1 MLAKIIQASIQQR
14 VMVLIVAL
22 MITVWGIQALRQ
34 TPLDAL
40 PDLSDVQVIIKT
52 PYTGQAPK
60 LVEEQVTYPLSTA
73 MLAVPGAKTVR
84 GYSFF
89 GDSYVYVIFE
99 DGTDIYW
106 ARSRVLEYLSQV
118 SSRLP
123 QGVLPT
129 LGPDA
134 SGVGWIFEYA
144 LVDHSG
150 SLDLSQLKSLQDWYL
165 KLELQSVA
173 GVSEVATVG
182 GMEQTYQIV
191 IEPDKMAQY
200 KLDIAAVLK
209 AVNDTNSEAGG
220 SVIEMAEAE
229 YMVRA
234 KGYRQTLN
242 DFKSIPLGLTSPSGT
257 PLTLKD
263 IATIRKGPASRRGI
277 AELDGQGE
285 VVGGIIVMR
294 YGENALATIDAVKA
308 KLAEL
313 KSGLPEGVEIVP
325 TYDRSQLINNS
336 VDNLFN
342 KVIEEM
348 LVVGLVCL
356 LFLLHARS
364 TLVAVITLPLS
375 ILIAF
380 IVMNKMGV
388 NANIMSLG
396 GIAIAIG
403 AVVDGAIVMIEN
415 LHKHLEHFKDD
426 EGRQPSPTEHW
437 QIVAKASIEV
447 GPALFFSLL
456 IITLSF
462 VPVFSL
468 EAQEGRLFSPLA
480 YTKTF
485 AMAAAAILSI
495 TLVPIL
501 MGYFIRGKIPAESAN
516 PFSRALI
523 ALYRPALKWVL
534 KFPKFTLVIALA
546 TLVSAWYPANR
557 MGSEFMP
564 DLNEGDLLYMPTALP
579 GISASKAAEVL
590 QQTDRLIKTVP
601 EVARVFGKVGRAE
614 TATDPAPLT
623 MLETTIMLKPQE
635 EWGPDIQLEDIIDK
649 LQKTV
654 KIPGLTNAWVQP
666 IKTRIDMLS
675 TGIKTPVGIKITGQD
690 VKQLQDIGTRIESIL
705 NQLPHTQ
712 SAYAERVGGGRYIDI
727 SPKLDVASR
736 YGMTLKDIQ
745 DVVRFA
751 IGGMEI
757 GESVQGAERYPIN
770 LRYPRELRD
779 NIEKLKT
786 LPVITKTGHYLPLGN
801 LADIVISEG
810 APMLKSENGRLISWV
825 FVDIEGTSIGEYIQA
840 AKQALQ
846 ADLKLPARYS
856 YSFAGQYEY
865 MQRVDAKLQQVIP
878 MALAVIFILLMM
890 TFGSGLQASIIML
903 SLPFAL
909 VGSTWLLYLLDY
921 NISVAVAVGM
931 IALAGVAAEFGVV
944 MLVYLNNAIQYAKEK
959 GQFST
964 ISDLKAAL
972 IDGAVMRIRPKAMTV
987 ATIFFGLLPIMWGAG
1002 SGNDVMQKIAAPMVG
1017 GMITAPLL
1025 SLFVLPAL
1033 YLIIY
1038 RRTLIC
1044 SDSAPDE
1051 PRLGDSSRN

>member
-1 MLAKIIQASIQQR
+1 MLKYIIEASIRQR
-14 VMVLIVAL
+14 FMVLIIAI
-22 MITVWGIQALRQ
+22 MITVWGVQELRK

-52 PYTGQAPK
+52 PHPGQAPK

-84 GYSFF
+84 GYSMF

-106 ARSRVLEYLSQV
+106 ARSRVLEYLSQI

-123 QGVLPT
+123 QNVQPS

-134 SGVGWIFEYA
+134 SGVGWVYEYA
-144 LVDHSG
+144 LVDRSG
-150 SLDLSQLKSLQDWYL
+150 NLDLSQLKSLQDWYL

-191 IEPDKMAQY
+191 LEPDKMAIY
-200 KLDIAAVLK
+200 KLDIATIKQAIDK
-209 AVNDTNSEAGG
+209 ANSEAGG

-234 KGYRQTLN
+234 KGYRQTLE
-242 DFKSIPLGLTSPSGT
+242 DFREIPLGITSPSGT
-257 PLTLKD
+257 GLTLKD
-263 IATIRKGPASRRGI
+263 VATVRKGPASRRGI
-277 AELDGQGE
+277 AELDGEGE
-285 VVGGIIVMR
+285 VVGGIVVMR
-294 YGENALATIDAVKA
+294 YGENALATIDTVKA
-308 KLAEL
+308 KLEEL
-313 KSGLPEGVEIVP
+313 KAGLPDGVEIIP
-325 TYDRSQLINNS
+325 TYDRSHLILKS
-336 VDNLFN
+336 VDNLFS
-342 KVIEEM
+342 KVVEEM

-415 LHKHLEHFKDD
+415 LHKHLEHFKADHD
-426 EGRQPSPTEHW
+426 REPDTKEHW
-437 QIVAKASIEV
+437 RIVTEASIEV
-447 GPALFFSLL
+447 GPALFFSLI

-462 VPVFSL
+462 VPVFAL
-468 EAQEGRLFSPLA
+468 EAQEGRLFAPLA

-485 AMAAAAILSI
+485 AMAAAAFLSI

-501 MGYFIRGKIPAESAN
+501 MGYFIRGKIPSERSN
-516 PFSRALI
+516 PISRFLI
-523 ALYRPALKWVL
+523 AIYQPSLKLVL
-534 KFPKFTLVIALA
+534 KFPKVTLMLALIALA
-546 TLVSAWYPANR
+546 SAWYPMTR

-564 DLNEGDLLYMPTALP
+564 ALEEGDLLYMPTALP

-623 MLETTIMLKPQE
+623 MLETTIMLKPHD
-635 EWGPDIQLEDIIDK
+635 EWREGMTLDGIIAQL
-649 LQKTV
+649 QQTV
-654 KIPGLTNAWVQP
+654 KVPGLTNAWVQP

-675 TGIKTPVGIKITGQD
+675 TGIKTPVGIKITGAD
-690 VKQLQDIGTRIESIL
+690 VNELQSIGTKIEAIL
-705 NQLPHTQ
+705 SKVPHTK
-712 SAYAERVGGGRYIDI
+712 SAYAERSGGGRYIDI
-727 SPKLDVASR
+727 SPKLDVAAR
-736 YGMTLKDIQ
+736 YGMTLQDIQ
-745 DVVRFA
+745 DVVRYA
-751 IGGMEI
+751 IGGMDI

-779 NIEKLKT
+779 NIEKLRE
-786 LPVITKTGHYLPLGN
+786 LPVITKSGHYLPLRN
-801 LADIVISEG
+801 LADIEINDG

-825 FVDIEGTSIGEYIQA
+825 FIDIEGTSIGEYIA
-840 AKQALQ
+840 TAKTALD
-846 ADLKLPARYS
+846 AELVVPPRYS

-865 MQRVDAKLQQVIP
+865 MQRVDAKLKQVIP

-890 TFGSGLQASIIML
+890 TFGSTIQASIIML

-944 MLVYLNNAIQYAKEK
+944 MLVYLNNAIKHRQEK
-959 GQFST
+959 DNYHSVN
-964 ISDLKAAL
+964 DLKEAL
-972 IDGAVMRIRPKAMTV
+972 IEGAVMRIRPKAMTV

-1017 GMITAPLL
+1017 GMVTAPIL

-1033 YLIIY
+1033 YLLIY
-1038 RRTLIC
+1038 
-1044 SDSAPDE
+1044 
-1051 PRLGDSSRN
+1051 SRKLNKDAAHVS

>member
-1 MLAKIIQASIQQR
+1 MLKKIIEASIAQR
-14 VMVLIVAL
+14 LMVLIIAL
-22 MITVWGIQALRQ
+22 MITVWGVQELRK

-52 PYTGQAPK
+52 PYPGQAPK

-123 QGVLPT
+123 QGLQPS

-134 SGVGWIFEYA
+134 SGVGWIYEYA
-144 LVDHSG
+144 LVDRSG
-150 SLDLSQLKSLQDWYL
+150 NLDLSQLKSLQDWYL

-191 IEPDKMAQY
+191 IEPDKLAIY
-200 KLDIAAVLK
+200 KLDIAAVK
-209 AVNDTNSEAGG
+209 NAINKSNTEAGG

-234 KGYRQTLN
+234 KGYRQTLD
-242 DFKSIPLGLTSPSGT
+242 DFREIPLGVTSPSGT
-257 PLTLKD
+257 ALLLKD
-263 IATIRKGPASRRGI
+263 VATVRKGPASRRGI
-277 AELDGQGE
+277 AELDGEGE

-308 KLAEL
+308 KLEQL
-313 KSGLPEGVEIVP
+313 KAGLPQGVEIIP
-325 TYDRSQLINNS
+325 TYDRSELINES
-336 VDNLFN
+336 VDNLFH

-415 LHKHLEHFKDD
+415 MHKHLEHFKDEYRRD
-426 EGRQPSPTEHW
+426 PDNKEHW
-437 QIVAKASIEV
+437 HIVAKASIEV

-462 VPVFSL
+462 VPVFAL

-501 MGYFIRGKIPAESAN
+501 MGYFIRGKIPKETSN
-516 PFSRALI
+516 PISRVLI
-523 ALYRPALKWVL
+523 ALYKPALKLVL
-534 KFPKFTLVIALA
+534 RFPKITLLMAVIALG
-546 TLVSAWYPANR
+546 SAWYPVTN

-564 DLNEGDLLYMPTALP
+564 ELEEGDLLYMPTALP

-601 EVARVFGKVGRAE
+601 EVSRVFGKVGRAE

-623 MLETTIMLKPQE
+623 MLETTIMLKPRE
-635 EWGPDIQLEDIIDK
+635 EWREGVDLQGVIDQ

-654 KIPGLTNAWVQP
+654 KVPGLTNAWVQP

-675 TGIKTPVGIKITGQD
+675 TGIKTPVGIKITGAD
-690 VKQLQDIGTRIESIL
+690 VNELQKVGADIEAIL
-705 NQLPHTQ
+705 SQLPNTK
-712 SAYAERVGGGRYIDI
+712 SAYAERVGGGRYVDI
-727 SPKLDVASR
+727 TPKLDVASR
-736 YGMTLKDIQ
+736 YGMTLTDIQ
-745 DVVRFA
+745 DVVRYA
-751 IGGMEI
+751 IGGMDI
-757 GESVQGAERYPIN
+757 GESIQGAERYPIN
-770 LRYPRELRD
+770 LRYPRALRD
-779 NIEKLKT
+779 NIEKLRE
-786 LPVITKTGHYLPLGN
+786 LPVITKSGHYLPLRN
-801 LADIVISEG
+801 LADIEITDG

-825 FVDIEGTSIGEYIQA
+825 FVDIQDTSIGEYIKEAKA
-840 AKQALQ
+840 ALEQQ
-846 ADLKLPARYS
+846 LKVPPRYS
-856 YSFAGQYEY
+856 YNFAGQYEY
-865 MQRVDAKLQQVIP
+865 MQRVDAKLKKVIP
-878 MALAVIFILLMM
+878 MALGVIFILLMM
-890 TFGSGLQASIIML
+890 TFGSPLQASIIML

-909 VGSTWLLYLLDY
+909 VGSTWLLFALDF
-921 NISVAVAVGM
+921 NMSVAVAVGM

-944 MLVYLNNAIQYAKEK
+944 MLVYLNNAIKHRQDTGGYEYVA
-959 GQFST
+959 
-964 ISDLKAAL
+964 DLKEAL
-972 IDGAVMRIRPKAMTV
+972 IEGAVMRIRPKAMTV

-1033 YLIIY
+1033 YLLIY
-1038 RRTLIC
+1038 GRRLKH
-1044 SDSAPDE
+1044 SAE
-1051 PRLGDSSRN
+1051 T

>member
-1 MLAKIIQASIQQR
+1 MLKYIIEASIRQR
-14 VMVLIVAL
+14 LMVLIIAM
-22 MITVWGIQALRQ
+22 MITLWGVQELRK

-52 PYTGQAPK
+52 TYPGQAPK

-84 GYSFF
+84 GFSMF
-89 GDSYVYVIFE
+89 GDSYVYVIFD

-106 ARSRVLEYLSQV
+106 ARSRVLEYLSQIG
-118 SSRLP
+118 SRLP
-123 QGVLPT
+123 AGVQPS

-134 SGVGWIFEYA
+134 SGVGWVFEYA
-144 LVDHSG
+144 LVDRSG
-150 SLDLSQLKSLQDWYL
+150 NLDLSQLKSLQDWYL

-182 GMEQTYQIV
+182 GMEQTYQV
-191 IEPDKMAQY
+191 VLEPDKMAIY
-200 KLDIAAVLK
+200 KLDIASIKNAIE
-209 AVNDTNSEAGG
+209 NSNSEAGG
-220 SVIEMAEAE
+220 SVVEMAEAE

-234 KGYRQTLN
+234 KGYRQTLE
-242 DFKSIPLGLTSPSGT
+242 DFREIPLGITSPSGT
-257 PLTLKD
+257 SLTLKD
-263 IATIRKGPASRRGI
+263 VATIRKGPAARRGI
-277 AELDGQGE
+277 AELDGEGE

-294 YGENALATIDAVKA
+294 YGENALSTIDAVKA
-308 KLAEL
+308 KLEEL
-313 KSGLPEGVEIVP
+313 SAGLPEGVEIVP
-325 TYDRSQLINNS
+325 TYDRSNLILKS

-342 KVIEEM
+342 KVVEEM

-364 TLVAVITLPLS
+364 TLVAIVTLPLS

-380 IVMNKMGV
+380 IVMNKLGV

-415 LHKHLEHFKDD
+415 LHKHLEQFHSEHRREPNVK
-426 EGRQPSPTEHW
+426 EHW
-437 QIVAKASIEV
+437 RIVTQASTEV

-462 VPVFSL
+462 VPVFAL
-468 EAQEGRLFSPLA
+468 EAQEGRLFAPLA
-480 YTKTF
+480 YTKSF
-485 AMAAAAILSI
+485 AMAASAILAI
-495 TLVPIL
+495 TLVPVL
-501 MGYFIRGKIPAESAN
+501 MGYFIRGKIPSENKN
-516 PFSRALI
+516 PISRVLI
-523 ALYRPALKWVL
+523 ALYKPALNLVL
-534 KFPKFTLVIALA
+534 SFPKITIALA
-546 TLVSAWYPANR
+546 LLALVSAWYPFTR

-564 DLNEGDLLYMPTALP
+564 ELEEGDLLYMPTALP

-623 MLETTIMLKPQE
+623 MLETTIMLKPHE
-635 EWGPDIQLEDIIDK
+635 EWREGMTLDGIINQL
-649 LQKTV
+649 QQTV
-654 KIPGLTNAWVQP
+654 KVPGLTNAWVQP

-675 TGIKTPVGIKITGQD
+675 TGIKTPVGIKITGAD
-690 VKQLQDIGTRIESIL
+690 VNELQQLGTQIEAIL
-705 NQLPHTQ
+705 SRMPHTK
-712 SAYAERVGGGRYIDI
+712 SAYAERTSGGRYIDI
-727 SPKLDVASR
+727 TPKLDVAAR
-736 YGMTLKDIQ
+736 YGMNLQDIQ
-745 DVVRFA
+745 DVVRYA
-751 IGGMEI
+751 IGGMDI
-757 GESVQGAERYPIN
+757 GQSVQGAERYPIN

-779 NIEKLKT
+779 NIEKLRE
-786 LPVITKTGHYLPLGN
+786 LPVITKSGNYLPLRN
-801 LADIVISEG
+801 LAEIEITEG
-810 APMLKSENGRLISWV
+810 APMLASENGRLISWV
-825 FVDIEGTSIGEYIQA
+825 FIEIEGTSIGEYITS
-840 AKQALQ
+840 AKQTLSAELNV
-846 ADLKLPARYS
+846 PPRYS

-865 MQRVDAKLQQVIP
+865 MQRVDAKLKQVIP
-878 MALAVIFILLMM
+878 MALGVIFILLML
-890 TFGSGLQASIIML
+890 TFGSTMQASMIML

-931 IALAGVAAEFGVV
+931 IALAGVAAEFGVI
-944 MLVYLNNAIQYAKEK
+944 MLVYLNNAIKHRQDNNTYHSVE
-959 GQFST
+959 
-964 ISDLKAAL
+964 DLKEAL
-972 IDGAVMRIRPKAMTV
+972 IEGAVMRIRPKAMTV

-1017 GMITAPLL
+1017 GMVTAPIL

-1033 YLIIY
+1033 YLLVY
-1038 RRTLIC
+1038 
-1044 SDSAPDE
+1044 
-1051 PRLGDSSRN
+1051 SRKLKQVA

>member
-1 MLAKIIQASIQQR
+1 MLKKIIEASIRQR
-14 VMVLIVAL
+14 LMVLIVTI
-22 MITVWGIQALRQ
+22 MITVWGVQELRN

-52 PYTGQAPK
+52 PFPGQAPK

-123 QGVLPT
+123 QGVQPS

-134 SGVGWIFEYA
+134 SGVGWIYEYA
-144 LVDHSG
+144 LVDRSG

-191 IEPDKMAQY
+191 IEPDKLAIY
-200 KLDIAAVLK
+200 RLDIATIKNAISK
-209 AVNDTNSEAGG
+209 SNTEAGG

-234 KGYRQTLN
+234 KGYRQTLD
-242 DFKSIPLGLTSPSGT
+242 DFREIPLGITSPSGT
-257 PLTLKD
+257 PLLLKD
-263 IATIRKGPASRRGI
+263 VATVRKGPASRRGI
-277 AELDGQGE
+277 AELDGEGE

-308 KLAEL
+308 KIEQL
-313 KSGLPEGVEIVP
+313 KAGLPQGVEIVP
-325 TYDRSQLINNS
+325 TYDRSHLIENS
-336 VDNLFN
+336 VENLFH

-348 LVVGLVCL
+348 IVVGVVCL

-415 LHKHLEHFKDD
+415 MHKHLEHFKEEHQRGPDNK
-426 EGRQPSPTEHW
+426 EHW
-437 QIVAKASIEV
+437 DIVSKASIEV

-501 MGYFIRGKIPAESAN
+501 MGFFIRGNIPKETSN
-516 PFSRALI
+516 PISRILI
-523 ALYRPALKWVL
+523 ALYKPSLNLVL
-534 KFPKFTLVIALA
+534 RFPKA
-546 TLVSAWYPANR
+546 TLLLAVVALLSAWYPVTN

-564 DLNEGDLLYMPTALP
+564 ELEEGDLLYMPTALP

-601 EVARVFGKVGRAE
+601 EVRRVFGKVGRAE

-623 MLETTIMLKPQE
+623 MLETTIMLKPRA
-635 EWGPDIQLEDIIDK
+635 EWREGIELKDVIDQ

-654 KIPGLTNAWVQP
+654 KVPGLTNAWVQP

-675 TGIKTPVGIKITGQD
+675 TGIKTPVGIKITGAD
-690 VKQLQDIGTRIESIL
+690 VNELQKVGADIEAIL
-705 NQLPHTQ
+705 SQLPNTK

-727 SPKLDVASR
+727 TPKLDVLSR
-736 YGMTLKDIQ
+736 YGMTLTDIQ
-745 DVVRFA
+745 DVVRYA

-770 LRYPRELRD
+770 LRYPRALRD
-779 NIEKLKT
+779 NIEKLRE
-786 LPVITKTGHYLPLGN
+786 LPVITKSGNYLPLRN
-801 LADIVISEG
+801 LADIEITDG
-810 APMLKSENGRLISWV
+810 APMLNSENGRLIAWV
-825 FVDIEGTSIGEYIQA
+825 FVDIEGISIGEYI
-840 AKQALQ
+840 KQAKSMLTEQ
-846 ADLKLPARYS
+846 LVVPPRYS

-865 MQRVDAKLQQVIP
+865 MQRVDAKLKKVIP
-878 MALAVIFILLMM
+878 MALGVIFILLMM
-890 TFGSGLQASIIML
+890 TFGSTLQASIIML

-909 VGSTWLLYLLDY
+909 VGSTWLLYLLDF
-921 NISVAVAVGM
+921 NMSVAVAVGM
-931 IALAGVAAEFGVV
+931 IALAGVAAEFGVI
-944 MLVYLNNAIQYAKEK
+944 MLVYLNNAIKHRKEA
-959 GQFST
+959 GGYVSVN
-964 ISDLKAAL
+964 DLKEAL
-972 IDGAVMRIRPKAMTV
+972 IEGAVMRIRPKAMTV

-1033 YLIIY
+1033 YLLIY
-1038 RRTLIC
+1038 RRSLEQESI
-1044 SDSAPDE
+1044 E
-1051 PRLGDSSRN
+1051 

>member
-1 MLAKIIQASIQQR
+1 MLKKIIEASIAQR
-14 VMVLIVAL
+14 LMVLIIAL
-22 MITVWGIQALRQ
+22 MITVWGVQELRK

-52 PYTGQAPK
+52 PYPGQAPK

-123 QGVLPT
+123 QGLQPS

-134 SGVGWIFEYA
+134 SGVGWIYEYA
-144 LVDHSG
+144 LVDRSG
-150 SLDLSQLKSLQDWYL
+150 NLDLSQLKSLQDWYL

-191 IEPDKMAQY
+191 IEPDKLAIY
-200 KLDIAAVLK
+200 KLDIAAVK
-209 AVNDTNSEAGG
+209 NAINKSNTEAGG

-234 KGYRQTLN
+234 KGYRQTLD
-242 DFKSIPLGLTSPSGT
+242 DFREIPLGVTSPSGT
-257 PLTLKD
+257 ALLLKD
-263 IATIRKGPASRRGI
+263 VATVRKGPASRRGI
-277 AELDGQGE
+277 AELDGEGE

-308 KLAEL
+308 KLEQL
-313 KSGLPEGVEIVP
+313 KAGLPQGVEIIP
-325 TYDRSQLINNS
+325 TYDRSELINKS
-336 VDNLFN
+336 VENLFH

-415 LHKHLEHFKDD
+415 MHKHLEHFKDEYRRD
-426 EGRQPSPTEHW
+426 PDNKEHW
-437 QIVAKASIEV
+437 HIVAKASIEV

-462 VPVFSL
+462 VPVFAL

-501 MGYFIRGKIPAESAN
+501 MGYFIRGKIPKETSN
-516 PFSRALI
+516 PISRVLI
-523 ALYRPALKWVL
+523 ALYKPSLKLVL
-534 KFPKFTLVIALA
+534 RFPKITLLLAVVALG
-546 TLVSAWYPANR
+546 SAWYPVTN

-564 DLNEGDLLYMPTALP
+564 ELEEGDLLYMPTALP

-601 EVARVFGKVGRAE
+601 EVKRVFGKVGRAE

-623 MLETTIMLKPQE
+623 MLETTIMLKPRE
-635 EWGPDIQLEDIIDK
+635 EWREGVELQDVIDQ

-654 KIPGLTNAWVQP
+654 KVPGLTNAWVQP

-675 TGIKTPVGIKITGQD
+675 TGIKTPVGIKITGAD
-690 VKQLQDIGTRIESIL
+690 VNELQKVGADIEAIL
-705 NQLPHTQ
+705 SQLPNTK
-712 SAYAERVGGGRYIDI
+712 SAYAERVGGGRYVDI
-727 SPKLDVASR
+727 TPKLDVASR
-736 YGMTLKDIQ
+736 YGMTLTDIQ
-745 DVVRFA
+745 DVVRYA
-751 IGGMEI
+751 IGGMDI

-770 LRYPRELRD
+770 LRYPRALRD
-779 NIEKLKT
+779 NIEKLRE
-786 LPVITKTGHYLPLGN
+786 LPVITKSGHYLPLRN
-801 LADIVISEG
+801 LADIEITDG

-825 FVDIEGTSIGEYIQA
+825 FVDIQDTSIGEYIKE
-840 AKQALQ
+840 AKSALDQ
-846 ADLKLPARYS
+846 GLRVPPRYS

-865 MQRVDAKLQQVIP
+865 MQRVDAKLKKVIP
-878 MALAVIFILLMM
+878 MALGVIFILLMM
-890 TFGSGLQASIIML
+890 TFGSPLQASIIML

-909 VGSTWLLYLLDY
+909 VGSTWLLFALDF
-921 NISVAVAVGM
+921 NMSVAVAVGM

-944 MLVYLNNAIQYAKEK
+944 MLVYLNNAIKHRQETGGYEFVA
-959 GQFST
+959 
-964 ISDLKAAL
+964 DLKEAL
-972 IDGAVMRIRPKAMTV
+972 IEGAVMRIRPKAMTV

-1033 YLIIY
+1033 YLLIY
-1038 RRTLIC
+1038 GRRLKH
-1044 SDSAPDE
+1044 SAE
-1051 PRLGDSSRN
+1051 G

>member
-1 MLAKIIQASIQQR
+1 MLKKIIEASIKQR
-14 VMVLIVAL
+14 FMVLIITI
-22 MITVWGIQALRQ
+22 MITVWGVQELRN

-52 PYTGQAPK
+52 PFPGQAPK

-106 ARSRVLEYLSQV
+106 ARSRVLEYLNQV

-123 QGVLPT
+123 QGVQPS

-144 LVDHSG
+144 LVDRSG
-150 SLDLSQLKSLQDWYL
+150 NLDLSQLKSLQDWYL

-191 IEPDKMAQY
+191 IEPDKLAIY
-200 KLDIAAVLK
+200 KLDIASIKDAISK
-209 AVNDTNSEAGG
+209 SNTEAGG

-234 KGYRQTLN
+234 KGYRQTLD
-242 DFKSIPLGLTSPSGT
+242 DFREIPLGITSPSGT
-257 PLTLKD
+257 GLLLKD
-263 IATIRKGPASRRGI
+263 VATVRKGPASRRGI
-277 AELDGQGE
+277 AELDGEGE

-294 YGENALATIDAVKA
+294 YGENALATIEAVKN
-308 KLAEL
+308 KLEQL
-313 KSGLPEGVEIVP
+313 KSGLPEGVEIIP
-325 TYDRSQLINNS
+325 TYDRSQLIESS
-336 VDNLFN
+336 VENLFH

-348 LVVGLVCL
+348 FVVGIVCL

-364 TLVAVITLPLS
+364 TLVAVITLPLA

-415 LHKHLEHFKDD
+415 MHKHLEHFEDKHQ
-426 EGRQPSPTEHW
+426 RQPNNSEHW
-437 QIVAKASIEV
+437 KIVSEASTEV
-447 GPALFFSLL
+447 GPPLFFSLI

-462 VPVFSL
+462 VPVFAL

-485 AMAAAAILSI
+485 AMAAAALLSI

-501 MGYFIRGKIPAESAN
+501 MGFFIRGKIPKETSN
-516 PFSRALI
+516 PISRVLI
-523 ALYRPALKWVL
+523 AMYKPSLTLVL
-534 KFPKFTLVIALA
+534 KFPKMTLVVALMA
-546 TLVSAWYPANR
+546 LMSAWYPLSNI
-557 MGSEFMP
+557 GSEFMP
-564 DLNEGDLLYMPTALP
+564 ELEEGDLLYMPTALP
-579 GISASKAAEVL
+579 GISASKAAEIL

-601 EVARVFGKVGRAE
+601 EVKRVFGKVGRAE

-623 MLETTIMLKPQE
+623 MLETTIMLKPRD
-635 EWGPDIQLEDIIDK
+635 EWREGFELKDIIEQ
-649 LQKTV
+649 LQQTV
-654 KIPGLTNAWVQP
+654 KVPGLTNAWVQP

-675 TGIKTPVGIKITGQD
+675 TGIKTPVGIKITGAD
-690 VKQLQDIGTRIESIL
+690 VDELQKIGTSIEAIL
-705 NQLPHTQ
+705 SKLPNTK

-727 SPKLDVASR
+727 TPKLDVASR
-736 YGMTLKDIQ
+736 YDMTLTDIQ
-745 DVVRFA
+745 DVVRYA
-751 IGGMEI
+751 IGGMDI

-779 NIEKLKT
+779 NIEKLRE
-786 LPVITKTGHYLPLGN
+786 LPVITKTGHYLPLRN
-801 LADIVISEG
+801 LADIEITDG
-810 APMLKSENGRLISWV
+810 PPMLKSENGRLISWV
-825 FVDIEGTSIGEYIQA
+825 FVDIEGTSIGEYIEQAQA
-840 AKQALQ
+840 AL
-846 ADLKLPARYS
+846 DSELVVPPRYS
-856 YSFAGQYEY
+856 YVFAGQYEY
-865 MQRVDAKLQQVIP
+865 MQRVDAKLQKVIP
-878 MALAVIFILLMM
+878 MALGVIFILLML
-890 TFGSGLQASIIML
+890 TFGSTLQASIIMI

-909 VGSTWLLYLLDY
+909 VGSTWLLYFLDF
-921 NISVAVAVGM
+921 NMSVAVAVGM

-944 MLVYLNNAIQYAKEK
+944 MLVYLNNAIKHRKDTASYE
-959 GQFST
+959 SVN
-964 ISDLKAAL
+964 DLKEAL
-972 IDGAVMRIRPKAMTV
+972 IEGAVMRIRPKAMTV
-987 ATIFFGLLPIMWGAG
+987 ATIFFGLLPIMWGTGA
-1002 SGNDVMQKIAAPMVG
+1002 GNDVMQKIAAPMVG

-1033 YLIIY
+1033 YLLIY
-1038 RRTLIC
+1038 
-1044 SDSAPDE
+1044 
-1051 PRLGDSSRN
+1051 SRKLNKV

>member
-1 MLAKIIQASIQQR
+1 MLQKIIEASIRQR
-14 VMVLIVAL
+14 FMVLIVSL
-22 MITVWGIQALRQ
+22 MITVWGIQELRN

-52 PYTGQAPK
+52 PYAGQAPQ

-123 QGVLPT
+123 QGVQPS

-134 SGVGWIFEYA
+134 SGVGWVFEYA
-144 LVDHSG
+144 LVDRSG
-150 SLDLSQLKSLQDWYL
+150 NLDLSQLKSLQDWYL

-182 GMEQTYQIV
+182 GMEQTYQV
-191 IEPDKMAQY
+191 VVEPDKLALY
-200 KLDIAAVLK
+200 KLDIATIKSAITK
-209 AVNDTNSEAGG
+209 SNAEAGG
-220 SVIEMAEAE
+220 SVVEMAEAE

-234 KGYRQTLN
+234 KGYRQTLD
-242 DFKSIPLGLTSPSGT
+242 DFREIPLGITSPAGT
-257 PLTLKD
+257 PLLLKD
-263 IATIRKGPASRRGI
+263 VATIRKGPASRRGI
-277 AELDGQGE
+277 AELDGEGE

-294 YGENALATIDAVKA
+294 YGENALATIEAVKT
-308 KLAEL
+308 KLEQL

-325 TYDRSQLINNS
+325 TYDRSLLIENS
-336 VDNLFN
+336 VDNLFH

-348 LVVGLVCL
+348 VVVTIVCL

-415 LHKHLEHFKDD
+415 MHKHLEHFKEEHQREPDIK
-426 EGRQPSPTEHW
+426 EHW
-437 QIVAKASIEV
+437 KIVSEASIEV

-462 VPVFSL
+462 MPVFAL
-468 EAQEGRLFSPLA
+468 EDQEGRLFSPLA

-485 AMAAAAILSI
+485 AMAAAAVLSI

-501 MGYFIRGKIPAESAN
+501 MGFFIRGKIPKETNN
-516 PFSRALI
+516 PISRFLI
-523 ALYRPALKWVL
+523 ALYKPALTAVL
-534 KFPKFTLVIALA
+534 RFPKFTMVVALVA
-546 TLVSAWYPANR
+546 LVSAWYPASHL
-557 MGSEFMP
+557 GSEFMP
-564 DLNEGDLLYMPTALP
+564 ELEEGDLLYMPTALP
-579 GISASKAAEVL
+579 GISASKAAEIL

-601 EVARVFGKVGRAE
+601 EVKRVFGKVGRAE

-623 MLETTIMLKPQE
+623 MLETTIMLKPHD
-635 EWGPDIQLEDIIDK
+635 EWREGVDLNDIIDQ

-654 KIPGLTNAWVQP
+654 KVPGLTNAWVQP

-675 TGIKTPVGIKITGQD
+675 TGIKTPVGIKITGAD
-690 VKQLQDIGTRIESIL
+690 VNELQRVGADIEAIL
-705 NQLPHTQ
+705 SQLPSTK
-712 SAYAERVGGGRYIDI
+712 SAYAERVGGGRYVDI
-727 SPKLDVASR
+727 TPKLDVASR
-736 YGMTLKDIQ
+736 YGMSLSDIQ
-745 DVVRFA
+745 DVVRYA
-751 IGGMEI
+751 IGGMDI

-779 NIEKLKT
+779 NIEKLRE
-786 LPVITKTGHYLPLGN
+786 LPVITKSGHYLPLRN
-801 LADIVISEG
+801 LADIEIADG

-825 FVDIEGTSIGEYIQA
+825 FVDIKDTSIGEYIDL
-840 AKQALQ
+840 AKAVLDEQLN
-846 ADLKLPARYS
+846 LPPRYS
-856 YSFAGQYEY
+856 YNFAGQYEY
-865 MQRVDAKLQQVIP
+865 MQRVDAKLQKVIP
-878 MALAVIFILLMM
+878 MALGVIFILLMM
-890 TFGSGLQASIIML
+890 TFGSTAQASVIML

-921 NISVAVAVGM
+921 NMSVAVAVGM

-944 MLVYLNNAIQYAKEK
+944 MLVYLNNAIKHRKQAGEYH
-959 GQFST
+959 GVN
-964 ISDLKAAL
+964 DLKEAL
-972 IDGAVMRIRPKAMTV
+972 IEGAVMRIRPKAMTV

-1017 GMITAPLL
+1017 GMVTAPLL
-1025 SLFVLPAL
+1025 SLFVLPAI
-1033 YLIIY
+1033 YLLIY
-1038 RRTLIC
+1038 RRGLKS
-1044 SDSAPDE
+1044 SD
-1051 PRLGDSSRN
+1051 

>member
-1 MLAKIIQASIQQR
+1 MLTKIIQLAIQQR
-14 VMVLIVAL
+14 LMVLIITI
-22 MITVWGIQALRQ
+22 MIGVWGVQELRS

-52 PYTGQAPK
+52 PFAGQAPQ

-123 QGVLPT
+123 PGVQPS

-144 LVDHSG
+144 LVDRSG

-191 IEPDKMAQY
+191 VEPDKLAIY
-200 KLDIAAVLK
+200 RLDIATIKSAIAK
-209 AVNDTNSEAGG
+209 SNTEAGG

-234 KGYRQTLN
+234 KGYRQTLD
-242 DFKSIPLGLTSPSGT
+242 DFREIPLGITSPSGT
-257 PLTLKD
+257 PLLLKD
-263 IATIRKGPASRRGI
+263 VATVRKGPASRRGI
-277 AELDGQGE
+277 AELDGEGE

-294 YGENALATIDAVKA
+294 YGENALATIEAVKA
-308 KLAEL
+308 KLEQL
-313 KSGLPEGVEIVP
+313 KAGLPQGVEIVP
-325 TYDRSQLINNS
+325 TYDRSHLIESS
-336 VDNLFN
+336 VDNLFS

-348 LVVGLVCL
+348 VVVGVVCL

-415 LHKHLEHFKDD
+415 MHKHLEHF
-426 EGRQPSPTEHW
+426 RQEHQRGPDNKEHW
-437 QIVAKASIEV
+437 HIVAQASVEV

-462 VPVFSL
+462 VPVFAL

-485 AMAAAAILSI
+485 AMAAAAVLSI
-495 TLVPIL
+495 TLVPVL
-501 MGYFIRGKIPAESAN
+501 MGFFIRGNIPKESSN
-516 PFSRALI
+516 PISRILI
-523 ALYRPALKWVL
+523 ALYKPSLTLVL
-534 KFPKFTLVIALA
+534 RFPKVTLLVALVA
-546 TLVSAWYPANR
+546 LGSAWYPVTQ

-564 DLNEGDLLYMPTALP
+564 ELEEGDLLYMPTALP

-601 EVARVFGKVGRAE
+601 EVKRVFGKVGRAE

-623 MLETTIMLKPQE
+623 MLETTIMLKPRA
-635 EWGPDIQLEDIIDK
+635 EWREGIALSDIIDQ

-654 KIPGLTNAWVQP
+654 KVPGLTNAWVQP

-675 TGIKTPVGIKITGQD
+675 TGIKTPVGIKITGAD
-690 VKQLQDIGTRIESIL
+690 VNELQQVGADIEAIL
-705 NQLPHTQ
+705 SQLPHTK

-727 SPKLDVASR
+727 APKLDVASR
-736 YGMTLKDIQ
+736 YGMSLSDIQ
-745 DVVRFA
+745 DVVRYA
-751 IGGMEI
+751 IGGMKI

-779 NIEKLKT
+779 NIDKLRE
-786 LPVITKTGHYLPLGN
+786 LPVITKSGHYLPLRN
-801 LADIVISEG
+801 LADISISDG

-825 FVDIEGTSIGEYIQA
+825 FVDIEGTSIGEYITQA
-840 AKQALQ
+840 QTVLDEQ
-846 ADLKLPARYS
+846 LVVPPRYS

-865 MQRVDAKLQQVIP
+865 MQRVDAKLKQVIP

-890 TFGSGLQASIIML
+890 TFGSTMQASIIML

-909 VGSTWLLYLLDY
+909 VGSTWLLYLLDF
-921 NISVAVAVGM
+921 NMSVAVAVGM

-944 MLVYLNNAIQYAKEK
+944 MLVYLNNAIKHRKET
-959 GQFST
+959 GSYVA
-964 ISDLKAAL
+964 IGDLKAAL
-972 IDGAVMRIRPKAMTV
+972 IEGAVMRIRPKAMTV
-987 ATIFFGLLPIMWGAG
+987 ATIFFGLLPIMWGSGA
-1002 SGNDVMQKIAAPMVG
+1002 GNDVMQKIAAPMVG

-1033 YLIIY
+1033 YLLIY
-1038 RRTLIC
+1038 GRTL
-1044 SDSAPDE
+1044 SKDE
-1051 PRLGDSSRN
+1051 VNT

>member
-1 MLAKIIQASIQQR
+1 MLEKIIKASIKQR
-14 VMVLIVAL
+14 FMVLIITIML
-22 MITVWGIQALRQ
+22 TVWGVQELRN

-52 PYTGQAPK
+52 PFPGQAPK

-73 MLAVPGAKTVR
+73 MLSVPGAKTVR

-106 ARSRVLEYLSQV
+106 ARSRVLEYLNQV

-123 QGVLPT
+123 QGIQPS

-144 LVDHSG
+144 LVDRSG
-150 SLDLSQLKSLQDWYL
+150 NLDLSQLKSLQDWYL

-191 IEPDKMAQY
+191 IEPDKLAIY
-200 KLDIAAVLK
+200 KLDIAAIK
-209 AVNDTNSEAGG
+209 NAIAKSNTEAGG

-234 KGYRQTLN
+234 KGYRETLD
-242 DFKSIPLGLTSPSGT
+242 DFREIPLGITSPSGT
-257 PLTLKD
+257 GLLLKD
-263 IATIRKGPASRRGI
+263 VATVRKGPASRRGI
-277 AELDGQGE
+277 AELDGEGE

-294 YGENALATIDAVKA
+294 YGENALATIEAVKN
-308 KLAEL
+308 KLEQL
-313 KSGLPEGVEIVP
+313 KSGLPEGVEIIP
-325 TYDRSQLINNS
+325 TYDRSQLIESS
-336 VDNLFN
+336 VENLFH

-348 LVVGLVCL
+348 FVVGLVCL

-364 TLVAVITLPLS
+364 TLVAIITLPLA

-415 LHKHLEHFKDD
+415 MHKHLEHF
-426 EGRQPSPTEHW
+426 EEEHQRPPNNIEHW
-437 QIVAKASIEV
+437 KIVSEASIEV
-447 GPALFFSLL
+447 GPALFFSLI

-485 AMAAAAILSI
+485 AMAAAAVLSI

-501 MGYFIRGKIPAESAN
+501 MGFFIRGKIPKETSN
-516 PFSRALI
+516 LI
-523 ALYRPALKWVL
+523 NRLLITIYKPSLTLVL
-534 KFPKFTLVIALA
+534 KFPKMTLVVALI
-546 TLVSAWYPANR
+546 TLISAWYPLSH

-564 DLNEGDLLYMPTALP
+564 ELEEGDLLYMPTALP
-579 GISASKAAEVL
+579 GISASKAAEIL
-590 QQTDRLIKTVP
+590 QQTDRLIKTVH
-601 EVARVFGKVGRAE
+601 EVKRVFGKVGRAE

-623 MLETTIMLKPQE
+623 MLETTIMLKPQD
-635 EWGPDIQLEDIIDK
+635 EWRAGFELKNIIEQL
-649 LQKTV
+649 QQTV

-675 TGIKTPVGIKITGQD
+675 TGIKTPVGIKITGAD
-690 VKQLQDIGTRIESIL
+690 VNALQELGTNIEAIL
-705 NQLPHTQ
+705 SKLPNTK
-712 SAYAERVGGGRYIDI
+712 SVYAERVGGGRYIDI
-727 SPKLDVASR
+727 TPKLDVASR
-736 YGMTLKDIQ
+736 YDMTLTDIQ
-745 DVVRFA
+745 DVVRYA
-751 IGGMEI
+751 IGGMDI
-757 GESVQGAERYPIN
+757 GESIQGAERYPIN

-779 NIEKLKT
+779 NIEKLRE
-786 LPVITKTGHYLPLGN
+786 LPVITKTGHYLPLRN
-801 LADIVISEG
+801 LADIEITDG
-810 APMLKSENGRLISWV
+810 PPMLKSENGRLISWV
-825 FVDIEGTSIGEYIQA
+825 FVDIEGTSIGEYIEQA
-840 AKQALQ
+840 KITL
-846 ADLKLPARYS
+846 DSELVVPPRYS
-856 YSFAGQYEY
+856 YAFAGQYEY
-865 MQRVDAKLQQVIP
+865 MQRVDAKLQKVIP
-878 MALAVIFILLMM
+878 MALGVIFILLML
-890 TFGSGLQASIIML
+890 TFGSTLQASIIML

-909 VGSTWLLYLLDY
+909 VGSTWLLYALDF
-921 NISVAVAVGM
+921 NMSVAVAVGM

-944 MLVYLNNAIQYAKEK
+944 MLVYLNNAIKHRKET
-959 GQFST
+959 GSYGSIT
-964 ISDLKAAL
+964 DLKEAL
-972 IDGAVMRIRPKAMTV
+972 IEGAVMRIRPKAMTV
-987 ATIFFGLLPIMWGAG
+987 ATIFFGLLPIMWGTG
-1002 SGNDVMQKIAAPMVG
+1002 SGNDVMQKIAAPMIG

-1033 YLIIY
+1033 YLLIY
-1038 RRTLIC
+1038 SRRLNK
-1044 SDSAPDE
+1044 E
-1051 PRLGDSSRN
+1051 

>member
-1 MLAKIIQASIQQR
+1 MLKYIIEASIRQR
-14 VMVLIVAL
+14 LMVLIIAM
-22 MITVWGIQALRQ
+22 MITLWGVQELRK

-52 PYTGQAPK
+52 TYPGQAPK

-84 GYSFF
+84 GFSMF
-89 GDSYVYVIFE
+89 GDSYVYVIFD

-106 ARSRVLEYLSQV
+106 ARSRVLEYLSQIG
-118 SSRLP
+118 SRLP
-123 QGVLPT
+123 AGVQPS

-134 SGVGWIFEYA
+134 SGVGWVFEYA
-144 LVDHSG
+144 LVDRSG
-150 SLDLSQLKSLQDWYL
+150 NLDLSQLKSLQDWYL

-182 GMEQTYQIV
+182 GMEQTYQV
-191 IEPDKMAQY
+191 VLEPDKMAIY
-200 KLDIAAVLK
+200 KLDIASIKNAIE
-209 AVNDTNSEAGG
+209 NSNSEAGG
-220 SVIEMAEAE
+220 SVVEMAEAE

-234 KGYRQTLN
+234 KGYRQTLE
-242 DFKSIPLGLTSPSGT
+242 DFREIPLGITSPSGT
-257 PLTLKD
+257 SLTLKD
-263 IATIRKGPASRRGI
+263 VATIRKGPAARRGI
-277 AELDGQGE
+277 AELDGEGE

-294 YGENALATIDAVKA
+294 YGENALSTIDAVKA
-308 KLAEL
+308 KLEEL
-313 KSGLPEGVEIVP
+313 SAGLPEGVEIVP
-325 TYDRSQLINNS
+325 TYDRSNLILKS

-342 KVIEEM
+342 KVVEEM

-364 TLVAVITLPLS
+364 TLVAIVTLPLS

-380 IVMNKMGV
+380 IVMNKLGV

-415 LHKHLEHFKDD
+415 LHKHLEQFHSEHQREPNVK
-426 EGRQPSPTEHW
+426 EHW
-437 QIVAKASIEV
+437 RIVTQASTEV

-462 VPVFSL
+462 VPVFAL
-468 EAQEGRLFSPLA
+468 EAQEGRLFAPLA
-480 YTKTF
+480 YTKSF
-485 AMAAAAILSI
+485 AMAASAILAI
-495 TLVPIL
+495 TLVPVL
-501 MGYFIRGKIPAESAN
+501 MGYFIRGKIPSENKN
-516 PFSRALI
+516 PISRVLI
-523 ALYRPALKWVL
+523 ALYKPALNLVL
-534 KFPKFTLVIALA
+534 SFPKITIALA
-546 TLVSAWYPANR
+546 LLALVSAWYPFTR

-564 DLNEGDLLYMPTALP
+564 ELEEGDLLYMPTALP

-623 MLETTIMLKPQE
+623 MLETTIMLKPHE
-635 EWGPDIQLEDIIDK
+635 EWREGMTLDGIINQL
-649 LQKTV
+649 QQTV
-654 KIPGLTNAWVQP
+654 KVPGLTNAWVQP

-675 TGIKTPVGIKITGQD
+675 TGIKTPVGIKITGAD
-690 VKQLQDIGTRIESIL
+690 VNELQQLGTQIEAIL
-705 NQLPHTQ
+705 SRMPHTK
-712 SAYAERVGGGRYIDI
+712 SAYAERTSGGRYIDI
-727 SPKLDVASR
+727 TPKLDVAAR
-736 YGMTLKDIQ
+736 YGMNLQDIQ
-745 DVVRFA
+745 DVVRYA
-751 IGGMEI
+751 IGGMDI
-757 GESVQGAERYPIN
+757 GQSVQGAERYPIN

-779 NIEKLKT
+779 NIEKLRE
-786 LPVITKTGHYLPLGN
+786 LPVITKSGNYLPLRN
-801 LADIVISEG
+801 LAEIEITEG
-810 APMLKSENGRLISWV
+810 APMLASENGRLISWV
-825 FVDIEGTSIGEYIQA
+825 FIEIEGTSIGEYITS
-840 AKQALQ
+840 AKQTLSAELNV
-846 ADLKLPARYS
+846 PPRYS

-865 MQRVDAKLQQVIP
+865 MQRVDAKLKQVIP
-878 MALAVIFILLMM
+878 MALGVIFILLML
-890 TFGSGLQASIIML
+890 TFGSTMQASMIML

-931 IALAGVAAEFGVV
+931 IALAGVAAEFGVI
-944 MLVYLNNAIQYAKEK
+944 MLVYLNNAIKHRQDNNTYHSVE
-959 GQFST
+959 
-964 ISDLKAAL
+964 DLKEAL
-972 IDGAVMRIRPKAMTV
+972 IEGAVMRIRPKAMTV

-1017 GMITAPLL
+1017 GMVTAPIL

-1033 YLIIY
+1033 YLLVY
-1038 RRTLIC
+1038 
-1044 SDSAPDE
+1044 
-1051 PRLGDSSRN
+1051 SRKLKQVA

>member
-1 MLAKIIQASIQQR
+1 MLEKIIKASIKQR
-14 VMVLIVAL
+14 FMVLIITIML
-22 MITVWGIQALRQ
+22 TVWGVQELRN

-52 PYTGQAPK
+52 PFPGQAPK

-73 MLAVPGAKTVR
+73 MLSVPGAKTVR

-106 ARSRVLEYLSQV
+106 ARSRVLEYLNQV

-123 QGVLPT
+123 QGIQPS

-144 LVDHSG
+144 LVDRSG
-150 SLDLSQLKSLQDWYL
+150 NLDLSQLKSLQDWYL

-191 IEPDKMAQY
+191 IEPDKLAIY
-200 KLDIAAVLK
+200 KLDIAAIK
-209 AVNDTNSEAGG
+209 NAIAKSNTEAGG

-234 KGYRQTLN
+234 KGYRQTLD
-242 DFKSIPLGLTSPSGT
+242 DFREIPLGITSPSGT
-257 PLTLKD
+257 GLLLKD
-263 IATIRKGPASRRGI
+263 VATVRKGPASRRGI
-277 AELDGQGE
+277 AELDGEGE

-294 YGENALATIDAVKA
+294 YGENALATIEAVKN
-308 KLAEL
+308 KLEQL
-313 KSGLPEGVEIVP
+313 KSGLPEGVEIIP
-325 TYDRSQLINNS
+325 TYDRSQLIESS
-336 VDNLFN
+336 VENLFH

-348 LVVGLVCL
+348 FVVGLVCL

-364 TLVAVITLPLS
+364 TLVAIITLPLA

-415 LHKHLEHFKDD
+415 MHKHLEHF
-426 EGRQPSPTEHW
+426 EEEHQRPPNNIEHW
-437 QIVAKASIEV
+437 KIVSEASIEV
-447 GPALFFSLL
+447 GPALFFSLI

-485 AMAAAAILSI
+485 AMAAAAVLSI

-501 MGYFIRGKIPAESAN
+501 MGFFIRGKIPKETSN
-516 PFSRALI
+516 LI
-523 ALYRPALKWVL
+523 NRLLITIYKPSLTLVL
-534 KFPKFTLVIALA
+534 KFPKMTLVVALI
-546 TLVSAWYPANR
+546 TLISAWYPLSH

-564 DLNEGDLLYMPTALP
+564 ELEEGDLLYMPTALP
-579 GISASKAAEVL
+579 GISASKAAEIL
-590 QQTDRLIKTVP
+590 QQTDRLIKTVH
-601 EVARVFGKVGRAE
+601 EVKRVFGKVGRAE

-623 MLETTIMLKPQE
+623 MLETTIMLKPQD
-635 EWGPDIQLEDIIDK
+635 EWRAGFELKNIIEQL
-649 LQKTV
+649 QQTV

-675 TGIKTPVGIKITGQD
+675 TGIKTPVGIKITGAD
-690 VKQLQDIGTRIESIL
+690 VNALQELGTNIEAIL
-705 NQLPHTQ
+705 SKLPNTK
-712 SAYAERVGGGRYIDI
+712 SVYAERVGGGRYIDI
-727 SPKLDVASR
+727 TPKLDVASR
-736 YGMTLKDIQ
+736 YDMTLTDIQ
-745 DVVRFA
+745 DVVRYA
-751 IGGMEI
+751 IGGMDI
-757 GESVQGAERYPIN
+757 GESIQGAERYPIN

-779 NIEKLKT
+779 NIEKLRE
-786 LPVITKTGHYLPLGN
+786 LPVITKTGHYLPLRN
-801 LADIVISEG
+801 LADIEITDG
-810 APMLKSENGRLISWV
+810 PPMLKSENGRLISWV
-825 FVDIEGTSIGEYIQA
+825 FVDIEGTSIGEYIEQA
-840 AKQALQ
+840 KITL
-846 ADLKLPARYS
+846 DSELVVPPRYS
-856 YSFAGQYEY
+856 YAFAGQYEY
-865 MQRVDAKLQQVIP
+865 MQRVDAKLQKVIP
-878 MALAVIFILLMM
+878 MALGVIFILLML
-890 TFGSGLQASIIML
+890 TFGSTLQASIIML

-909 VGSTWLLYLLDY
+909 VGSTWLLYALDF
-921 NISVAVAVGM
+921 NMSVAVAVGM

-944 MLVYLNNAIQYAKEK
+944 MLVYLNNAIKHRKET
-959 GQFST
+959 GSYGSIT
-964 ISDLKAAL
+964 DLKEAL
-972 IDGAVMRIRPKAMTV
+972 IEGAVMRIRPKAMTV
-987 ATIFFGLLPIMWGAG
+987 ATIFFGLLPIMWGTG
-1002 SGNDVMQKIAAPMVG
+1002 SGNDVMQKIAAPMIG

-1033 YLIIY
+1033 YLLIY
-1038 RRTLIC
+1038 SRRLNK
-1044 SDSAPDE
+1044 E
-1051 PRLGDSSRN
+1051 

>member
-1 MLAKIIQASIQQR
+1 MLKYIIEASIRQR
-14 VMVLIVAL
+14 LMVLIIAM
-22 MITVWGIQALRQ
+22 MITLWGVQELRK

-52 PYTGQAPK
+52 TYPGQAPK

-84 GYSFF
+84 GFSMF
-89 GDSYVYVIFE
+89 GDSYVYVIFD

-106 ARSRVLEYLSQV
+106 ARSRVLEYLSQIG
-118 SSRLP
+118 SRLP
-123 QGVLPT
+123 AGVQPS

-134 SGVGWIFEYA
+134 SGVGWVFEYA
-144 LVDHSG
+144 LVDRSG
-150 SLDLSQLKSLQDWYL
+150 NLDLSQLKSLQDWYL

-182 GMEQTYQIV
+182 GMEQTYQV
-191 IEPDKMAQY
+191 VLEPDKMAIY
-200 KLDIAAVLK
+200 KLDIASIKDAIEK
-209 AVNDTNSEAGG
+209 SNSEAGG
-220 SVIEMAEAE
+220 SVVEMAEAE

-234 KGYRQTLN
+234 KGYRQTLE
-242 DFKSIPLGLTSPSGT
+242 DFREIPLGIASPSGT
-257 PLTLKD
+257 SLTLKD
-263 IATIRKGPASRRGI
+263 VATIRKGPAARRGI
-277 AELDGQGE
+277 AELDGEGE

-294 YGENALATIDAVKA
+294 YGENALSTIDAVKA
-308 KLAEL
+308 KLEEL
-313 KSGLPEGVEIVP
+313 SAGLPEGVEIVP
-325 TYDRSQLINNS
+325 TYDRSNLILKS

-342 KVIEEM
+342 KVVEEM

-364 TLVAVITLPLS
+364 TLVAIVTLPLS

-380 IVMNKMGV
+380 IVMNKLGV

-415 LHKHLEHFKDD
+415 LHKHLEQFHSEHQREPNVK
-426 EGRQPSPTEHW
+426 EHW
-437 QIVAKASIEV
+437 RIVTQASTEV

-462 VPVFSL
+462 VPVFAL
-468 EAQEGRLFSPLA
+468 EAQEGRLFAPLA
-480 YTKTF
+480 YTKSF
-485 AMAAAAILSI
+485 AMAASAILAI
-495 TLVPIL
+495 TLVPVL
-501 MGYFIRGKIPAESAN
+501 MGYFIRGKIPSENKN
-516 PFSRALI
+516 PISRVLI
-523 ALYRPALKWVL
+523 ALYKPALNLVL
-534 KFPKFTLVIALA
+534 NFPKITIALA
-546 TLVSAWYPANR
+546 LLALVSAWYPFTR

-564 DLNEGDLLYMPTALP
+564 ELEEGDLLYMPTALP

-623 MLETTIMLKPQE
+623 MLETTIMLKPHE
-635 EWGPDIQLEDIIDK
+635 EWREGMTLDGIINQL
-649 LQKTV
+649 QQTV
-654 KIPGLTNAWVQP
+654 KVPGLTNAWVQP

-675 TGIKTPVGIKITGQD
+675 TGIKTPVGIKITGAD
-690 VKQLQDIGTRIESIL
+690 VNELQQLGTQIEAIL
-705 NQLPHTQ
+705 SRMPHTK
-712 SAYAERVGGGRYIDI
+712 SAYAERTSGGRYIDI
-727 SPKLDVASR
+727 TPKLDVAAR
-736 YGMTLKDIQ
+736 YGMNLQDIQ
-745 DVVRFA
+745 DVVRYA
-751 IGGMEI
+751 IGGMDI
-757 GESVQGAERYPIN
+757 GQSVQGAERYPIN

-779 NIEKLKT
+779 NIEKLRE
-786 LPVITKTGHYLPLGN
+786 LPVITKSGNYLPLRN
-801 LADIVISEG
+801 LAEIEITEG
-810 APMLKSENGRLISWV
+810 APMLASENGRLISWV
-825 FVDIEGTSIGEYIQA
+825 FIEIEGTSIGEYITS
-840 AKQALQ
+840 AKQTLSAELNV
-846 ADLKLPARYS
+846 PPRYS

-865 MQRVDAKLQQVIP
+865 MQRVDAKLKQVIP
-878 MALAVIFILLMM
+878 MALGVIFILLML
-890 TFGSGLQASIIML
+890 TFGSTMQASMIML

-931 IALAGVAAEFGVV
+931 IALAGVAAEFGVI
-944 MLVYLNNAIQYAKEK
+944 MLIYLNNAIKHRQDNNTYHSVE
-959 GQFST
+959 
-964 ISDLKAAL
+964 DLKEAL
-972 IDGAVMRIRPKAMTV
+972 IEGAVMRIRPKAMTV

-1017 GMITAPLL
+1017 GMVTAPIL

-1033 YLIIY
+1033 YLLVY
-1038 RRTLIC
+1038 
-1044 SDSAPDE
+1044 
-1051 PRLGDSSRN
+1051 SRKLKQVA